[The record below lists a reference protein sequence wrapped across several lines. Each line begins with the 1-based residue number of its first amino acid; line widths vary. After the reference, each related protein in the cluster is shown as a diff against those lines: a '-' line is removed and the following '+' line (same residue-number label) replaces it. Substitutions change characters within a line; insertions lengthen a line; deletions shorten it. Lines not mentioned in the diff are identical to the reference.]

1 MRKWLCYLA
10 LLSAAQIAVAPI
22 AVAESPEEIEQ
33 RLKALEEALE
43 KQQKIILEQQK
54 LLDQQQER
62 LTILD
67 DVQLDFRRGAGPRQS
82 SPTQQPGTAPAG
94 PSATPPDQPVG
105 EAPEEEWPEISVL
118 TDVGGVLTPTGSLV
132 VE

>member
-10 LLSAAQIAVAPI
+10 LLSAAQIAVAPV

-67 DVQLDFRRGAGPRQS
+67 DVQLDFRRGAGPRQKVELNIVKDC
-82 SPTQQPGTAPAG
+82 QAF
-94 PSATPPDQPVG
+94 
-105 EAPEEEWPEISVL
+105 L
-118 TDVGGVLTPTGSLV
+118 LLV
-132 VE
+132 Q